1 MWCTYMTSTAML
13 TSTST
18 NAVTTAIP
26 GTLPVPSPLFV
37 TSRSARMACTN
48 VATKRPI
55 ASWLGLSCRM
65 RCTIR
70 GENWPIASWT
80 TTIVIVRTSAVRLT
94 IEAATVPRI
103 SAAASGPTDDV
114 GGQRLVVEVA
124 VERDRPERDR
134 DAGQA
139 RTGPGRTRGS
149 K

>member
-1 MWCTYMTSTAML
+1 ML

-37 TSRSARMACTN
+37 TSRTARMRCTK

-55 ASWLGLSCRM
+55 ASWLGLSRRI

-70 GENWPIASWT
+70 GENCPIASWT

-94 IEAATVPRI
+94 IDTAIVPRI
-103 SAAASGPTDDV
+103 SVAESGPPT
-114 GGQRLVVEVA
+114 RLWGIA
-124 VERDRPERDR
+124 W
-134 DAGQA
+134 
-139 RTGPGRTRGS
+139 
-149 K
+149 